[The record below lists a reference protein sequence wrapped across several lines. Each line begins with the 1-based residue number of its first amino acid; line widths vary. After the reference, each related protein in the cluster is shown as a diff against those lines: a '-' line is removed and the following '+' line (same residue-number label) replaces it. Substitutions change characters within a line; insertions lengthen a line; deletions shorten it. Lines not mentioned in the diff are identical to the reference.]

1 MATRL
6 TITVP
11 DETARAAQRSVA
23 TGRTRSVSA
32 YFAQAATE
40 RADADELLALIDEV
54 LAENGGPPSAEEIAA
69 ADRLLGHGQ

>member
-23 TGRTRSVSA
+23 MGHARSVSA
-32 YFAQAATE
+32 YFARAAAE
-40 RADADELLALIDEV
+40 RVDAVELLALIDE
-54 LAENGGPPSAEEIAA
+54 AIDETGGPPTIEEIAV
-69 ADRLLGHGQ
+69 ADRLLGA